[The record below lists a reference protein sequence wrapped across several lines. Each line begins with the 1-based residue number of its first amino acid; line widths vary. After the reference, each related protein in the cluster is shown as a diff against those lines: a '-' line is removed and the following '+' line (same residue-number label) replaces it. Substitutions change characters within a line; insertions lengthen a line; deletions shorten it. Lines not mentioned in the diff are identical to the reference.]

1 MRCLF
6 VLCFLFLAEITSAQN
21 SWLVNVQGGS
31 LMAHR
36 ESIRPLITDHLL
48 GAELQWS
55 KRLSGKENWHQLYR
69 LPALGISFTYAD
81 LGNENAIGKQFAL
94 TPFIELLIGKDKRAL
109 EQHLQFGLGIGYT
122 DKVWDLQ
129 ENLKG
134 LVLSSHFNASIFL
147 QYALKGDFSFLGDE
161 ERSRNRSLFWS
172 AGVRLHHFSNASW
185 KMPNLGTNNLLAF
198 AGIGLKMGEAPVQ
211 KVADKSFSR
220 VKRFV
225 LSYGIGFRE
234 NNPPLGVKHA
244 MHTLRLEALQRISP
258 KSSIGLS
265 PEILYNRSLE
275 ALLRRDGATHEVQDL
290 LQAGIAAHY
299 ALHFSRMT
307 FNGMVGAYVF
317 NQSDYRGT
325 LYYRVGLRYAI
336 TPKLSSHLM
345 LKTHAFKA
353 DHAEVGIAYRLGQ
366 F

>member
-1 MRCLF
+1 MRCFF
-6 VLCFLFLAEITSAQN
+6 VLCFLFLAEVASAQN
-21 SWLVNVQGGS
+21 SWFANIQGGS

-48 GAELQWS
+48 GTELQWS
-55 KRLSGKENWHQLYR
+55 KRLNGNKNWHQLYR
-69 LPALGISFTYAD
+69 LPSLGISFSYAD
-81 LGNENAIGKQFAL
+81 LGNKNAIGKQFAL
-94 TPFIELLIGKDKRAL
+94 TPFIELPIGKDKRAL

-129 ENLKG
+129 ENLKS

-161 ERSRNRSLFWS
+161 ERSRNSSLFWS
-172 AGVRLHHFSNASW
+172 AGLRLHHFSNAAW

-198 AGIGLKMGEAPVQ
+198 AGIGMKMGEAPEQ
-211 KVADKSFSR
+211 KVADKSFSK
-220 VKRFV
+220 VKQFV

-244 MHTLRLEALQRISP
+244 MHTLRLEALQRVSP

-275 ALLRRDGATHEVQDL
+275 ALLRRDGAAHEFQDL

-299 ALHFSRMT
+299 ALHFSRMN
-307 FNGMVGAYVF
+307 FNGMVGAYIL
-317 NQSDYRGT
+317 NQSTYRGS
-325 LYYRVGLRYAI
+325 LYYRVGLRYAFS
-336 TPKLSSHLM
+336 PKLSSHLM

-353 DHAEVGIAYRLGQ
+353 DHAELGIAYCLGQ

>member
-1 MRCLF
+1 
-6 VLCFLFLAEITSAQN
+6 
-21 SWLVNVQGGS
+21 
-31 LMAHR
+31 
-36 ESIRPLITDHLL
+36 
-48 GAELQWS
+48 
-55 KRLSGKENWHQLYR
+55 
-69 LPALGISFTYAD
+69 
-81 LGNENAIGKQFAL
+81 
-94 TPFIELLIGKDKRAL
+94 
-109 EQHLQFGLGIGYT
+109 
-122 DKVWDLQ
+122 
-129 ENLKG
+129 
-134 LVLSSHFNASIFL
+134 
-147 QYALKGDFSFLGDE
+147 
-161 ERSRNRSLFWS
+161 
-172 AGVRLHHFSNASW
+172 
-185 KMPNLGTNNLLAF
+185 
-198 AGIGLKMGEAPVQ
+198 
-211 KVADKSFSR
+211 
-220 VKRFV
+220 
-225 LSYGIGFRE
+225 
-234 NNPPLGVKHA
+234 
-244 MHTLRLEALQRISP
+244 RISP